1 MMARR
6 SKKRPQLNLVVS
18 ERHVARAS
26 VKKGKTRPN
35 QWYSIEIMQPEMA
48 RMKAME
54 PLAIADA
61 MNRLGKA
68 DINVS
73 VEGGGTMGQVDA
85 IRTAVA
91 RGLVFW
97 NDGAGETTNSAMNI
111 YALIAAYSLMIL
123 GAGAKTSDGPWR
135 SEKETRMLQV
145 IQDAASSS
153 MF

>member
-6 SKKRPQLNLVVS
+6 SKKKTSVESSGKRKTAI
-18 ERHVARAS
+18 ARAS
-26 VKKGKTRPN
+26 VKKGKGRVRINGTP
-35 QWYSIEIMQPEMA
+35 IEIMQPEMA

-85 IRTAVA
+85 IRTAIA

-97 NDGAGETTNSAMNI
+97 NDGAEGEDDELRDE
-111 YALIAAYSLMIL
+111 YLRFDRSLLVNDPRRKEPKHQMGR
-123 GAGAKTSDGPWR
+123 GARKKKQKSYR
-135 SEKETRMLQV
+135 
-145 IQDAASSS
+145 
-153 MF
+153 